1 MTAKEQVDSIRDLL
15 FNNLP
20 DLLQAENMLWFDDY
34 LSRAPTDAEKRQIG
48 VYIHTDDNN
57 TDARTLGVIIQAQI
71 VGEAKTLEY
80 HSIIKPFLEANLL
93 GSVVGMTQRLSI
105 ESDLWPMDI
114 NKSVGFILYSVIF
127 QTELDDCE
135 D

>member
-1 MTAKEQVDSIRDLL
+1 
-15 FNNLP
+15 
-20 DLLQAENMLWFDDY
+20 
-34 LSRAPTDAEKRQIG
+34 
-48 VYIHTDDNN
+48 
-57 TDARTLGVIIQAQI
+57 
-71 VGEAKTLEY
+71 KTLEY

-114 NKSVGFILYSVIF
+114 NKSAGFILYSVIF